1 MIPLHDDNPTE
12 TTPVVT
18 IGIIAACT
26 LVFFYQLTLGP
37 QVGQQFVYQYG
48 AIPAVILGQETLP
61 REVMALPASLSLI
74 TSMFLHG
81 GFLHLIG
88 NMLYLWIFGDNIE
101 EAMGHVRFIFF
112 YLICGVIAAMSHAVS
127 DPASVSPMIGASGA
141 ISGVLGAYLLL
152 FPRARVYTLIPL
164 GFFFWRAY
172 IPASIILGLW
182 FLLQILSGTA
192 SVGAAGGGVAWFAH
206 IGGFL
211 AGMALIGFFKHRSV
225 RFFNPPHRR
234 SARYFSEG

>member
-1 MIPLHDDNPTE
+1 MIPLRDDNPTK

-18 IGIIAACT
+18 IGIIVAAT
-26 LVFFYQLTLGP
+26 VVFIYQLTLGP
-37 QVGQQFVYQYG
+37 QAGEQFVYLYG
-48 AIPAVILGQETLP
+48 AIPAVIMGQQTLP
-61 REVMALPASLSLI
+61 REVMALPPSLSLI

-81 GFLHLIG
+81 GPLHLIG
-88 NMLYLWIFGDNIE
+88 NMLFLWIFGDNIE

-112 YLICGVIAAMSHAVS
+112 YLICGVVAAMSHAFS
-127 DPASVSPMIGASGA
+127 NPASVSPMIGASGA

-152 FPRARVYTLIPL
+152 YPRARVYTLIPL
-164 GFFFWRAY
+164 GFFFWRAH
-172 IPASIILGLW
+172 IPASIMLGFW
-182 FLLQILSGTA
+182 FVLQLISGTS

-225 RFFNPPHRR
+225 RFFNPPNRR
-234 SARYFSEG
+234 SPRFYTEG